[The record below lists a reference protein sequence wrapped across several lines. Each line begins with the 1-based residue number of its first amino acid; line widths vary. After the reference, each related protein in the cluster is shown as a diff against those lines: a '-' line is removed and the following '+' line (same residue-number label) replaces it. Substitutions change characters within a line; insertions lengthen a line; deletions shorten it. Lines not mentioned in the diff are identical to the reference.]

1 MCCNVDRRAIDEAGI
16 GVRPPP
22 VDGGAGECSERK
34 MAEYYPLLAK
44 AVAGLPNSTPEIRR
58 AVYERAR
65 KALLAQLLSLD
76 PPLAEADIA
85 RETEALDGAVAR
97 LEGELGALALDGQ
110 ADEKPQAAA
119 PAVPTPSAPEPA
131 APPPVSAESHTI
143 TPPRRPAVASP
154 KAVSPPAPK
163 LSGQTPPGP
172 MPWPASAAAKR
183 QNPPNLAEENPRQPQ
198 ERRPARMPERPAQK
212 TKMPMPPVLATDA
225 HEDFRAESPASL
237 EDTSFDDLQKTR
249 PEGLRV
255 YAPQWAPEESRGGG
269 FRLWIVGGI
278 VAVVVAIVA
287 VAAWTL
293 RDRPDRLAHLKP
305 PVLIKPEK
313 TGKLVERIGAGPKQ
327 QETPAATPSGT
338 QAAVSAPTAAPAAA
352 ANPAPA
358 ATEAAGQTIPVAQR
372 AALLVEAPDAPNK
385 VKTYVGTVVWRLD
398 NVASGAGQPV
408 GTAVHADIDVPADKL
423 KAVLTFQKNM
433 DASLPASHTIT
444 VVFTIQPGSPTGG
457 VKQISLPQLRLDD
470 APTGDSLIGVPV
482 PIMENSFLI
491 GLSRGSAEATNL
503 DLIKRRAWFDIPM
516 LLGNGRIA
524 KLTFEKGTSGT
535 RAIDD
540 AINAWKTQ

>member
-1 MCCNVDRRAIDEAGI
+1 
-16 GVRPPP
+16 
-22 VDGGAGECSERK
+22 

-97 LEGELGALALDGQ
+97 LEGELAALNGH

-119 PAVPTPSAPEPA
+119 PAVPTPSAPERAP
-131 APPPVSAESHTI
+131 PPPVSAGSHTI

-154 KAVSPPAPK
+154 QAVSPPAPK
-163 LSGQTPPGP
+163 FSGQTPPGP
-172 MPWPASAAAKR
+172 MPLPASAPAKR
-183 QNPPNLAEENPRQPQ
+183 PNPPEFAGGNTGQPQ
-198 ERRPARMPERPAQK
+198 EIRSPRMPERPPQK
-212 TKMPMPPVLATDA
+212 TKMPLPPVPATDA
-225 HEDFRAESPASL
+225 HEGLRAESPASL
-237 EDTSFDDLQKTR
+237 EDASFDDLQKTR

-255 YAPQWAPEESRGGG
+255 YAPQREPEENRGSG

-327 QETPAATPSGT
+327 QETAAAPPSHST
-338 QAAVSAPTAAPAAA
+338 QAVAPAPTSAPATAPAAA
-352 ANPAPA
+352 ANPAAAAAPA

-398 NVASGAGQPV
+398 NVSGGAGQPL

-444 VVFTIQPGSPTGG
+444 VVFTVQPSSPTGG
-457 VKQISLPQLRLDD
+457 VKQISVPQLRLDD

-491 GLSRGSAEATNL
+491 GLSRGGAEATNL
-503 DLIKRRAWFDIPM
+503 DLIKQRAWFDIPM

-535 RAIDD
+535 RAVDD